1 MIKPILTYA
10 SDFWGCL
17 KLPPQL
23 RNPIEIMQMKV
34 FKQILGVHKQ
44 TTNSGVLLEL
54 GRATLELE
62 CIKFSTKN
70 WERNRKGMGNAIL
83 IDTFKDATK
92 EDLPWLRGILSNLEK
107 NNLTYFY
114 SNQFP
119 KRYPFIY
126 KKLHTAMLN
135 RFQDETLTTIKSN
148 KLRSYALF
156 KTELGKEIYLKEIR
170 NVKIRTQLTKFRLSD
185 HHLMIDKGRHK
196 GLDKTNRFC
205 PFCLDKVEDEIHFLL
220 KCPKTWALASPCL
233 KFNVCKIYQC

>member
-1 MIKPILTYA
+1 M
-10 SDFWGCL
+10 
-17 KLPPQL
+17 QL
-23 RNPIEIMQMKV
+23 KV

-70 WERNRKGMGNAIL
+70 WERIRKGMGNAIL

-107 NNLTYFY
+107 NNLIYFY

-119 KRYPFIY
+119 NRYPFIY

-156 KTELGKEIYLKEIR
+156 KTEPGKEVYL
-170 NVKIRTQLTKFRLSD
+170 N
-185 HHLMIDKGRHK
+185 
-196 GLDKTNRFC
+196 
-205 PFCLDKVEDEIHFLL
+205 KV
-220 KCPKTWALASPCL
+220 CW
-233 KFNVCKIYQC
+233 